1 MESFQ
6 AQLNLWLA
14 RFGDAVPNIVGAL
27 LILLVGW
34 LIAKGLQKL
43 TRGLLRKTDIDNRVA
58 RATTAGNTVKPEKAI
73 AKLVYYIVLVIAI
86 LAAVDVLGINNNV
99 LRPLNT
105 MVSDFVGFIPDL
117 IGALLIG
124 FIGYILAKIVSGL
137 VATFTGFLEGVSN
150 RAGLDARINL
160 AGILRTVVFILV
172 FVPFLIAALDALS
185 LDSITDPAKMMLSR
199 FLDAIPRIFAAA
211 IIIALFY
218 IGGKFITGL
227 LKTLLQS
234 MGTDRLSER
243 LELNSLLGSGTSLS
257 ALLANVAFF
266 FIMFLGIITGVEQ
279 LGFERI
285 NFILAEIFEVTGQIA
300 FGLVIFAIGNYLA
313 NLAYRT
319 MSAGRSDNFIAGI
332 ARIVILGLFL
342 AIGLR
347 TMGIADDIVNLAFG
361 LTLGAVAVAVA
372 LSFGLGGR
380 EAAGEQMRKI
390 LEKFNRDEA
399 VADEGSLM
407 KPGSKS
413 SGGSGGASSS
423 GGATITGGGSADTP
437 KGPGSPPP
445 PPPPVTT

>member
-34 LIAKGLQKL
+34 LIAKALQKL
-43 TRGLLRKTDIDNRVA
+43 TRSLLNKTDMDNRVA
-58 RATTAGNTVKPEKAI
+58 RATTAGSAVKPERAI
-73 AKLVYYIVLVIAI
+73 AKLVYYIVLIIAI
-86 LAAVDVLGINNNV
+86 LAALDVLGINSV
-99 LRPLNT
+99 LAPLNNL
-105 MVSDFVGFIPDL
+105 VNDFLSFIPDL
-117 IGALLIG
+117 VGALLIG
-124 FIGYILAKIVSGL
+124 FIGYIFAKIVSGL
-137 VATFTGFLEGVSN
+137 VATFTGFLEGVST
-150 RAGLDARINL
+150 RAGLDPRINL
-160 AGILRTVVFILV
+160 ANILKTVVFILV

-185 LDSITDPAKMMLSR
+185 LDSITDPAKLMLAE
-199 FLDAIPRIFAAA
+199 FLNAIPNIFAAA

-218 IGGKFITGL
+218 LGGKFISGL

-243 LELNSLLGSGTSLS
+243 LELNSLIGSGTSLS
-257 ALLANVAFF
+257 GLLANIAFF
-266 FIMFLGIITGVEQ
+266 FIMFFGIITGIEQ
-279 LGFERI
+279 LGFDRI
-285 NFILAEIFEVTGQIA
+285 NYILTEILEVTGQIA
-300 FGLVIFAIGNYLA
+300 FGLVILAIGNYLA

-390 LEKFNRDEA
+390 LEKFNQDEA
-399 VADEGSLM
+399 TSDKGSLM
-407 KPGSKS
+407 KPSSKS
-413 SGGSGGASSS
+413 SGGAGSS
-423 GGATITGGGSADTP
+423 GGATITGGAGSANTP
-437 KGPGSPPP
+437 TGPGSPTPP
-445 PPPPVTT
+445 PPSAG